1 MQSKR
6 MLLTAV
12 VSALLLPAT
21 MLVLPGH
28 AQESVADAA
37 RKAQAEKKPSA
48 KPAAVLTNDNL
59 DSLKGTISV
68 VGEAP
73 APPADQAP
81 DEKSDKGDKGKT
93 TAADTKGKAP
103 GKDDKTQAASA
114 DDKKSAEKGAD
125 YWRQTFADA
134 RKKLADDAHE
144 LDILQRDYNLKQQQY
159 YSDPNQAMR
168 QQYTRQDL
176 TDTKSQIDDKTAAV
190 AADKLAIS
198 DLEDQL
204 RQAGGEPG
212 WANPAP

>member
-1 MQSKR
+1 MQSKH

-37 RKAQAEKKPSA
+37 RKAQAQKKPSA

-73 APPADQAP
+73 APPP
-81 DEKSDKGDKGKT
+81 DEASDEKADKGDKGKT
-93 TAADTKGKAP
+93 PAADAKGKTP
-103 GKDDKTQAASA
+103 GTDDKTA
-114 DDKKSAEKGAD
+114 DDKKSAAKGEE

-134 RKKLADDAHE
+134 RKKLAADAHE
-144 LDILQRDYNLKQQQY
+144 LDVLQRDYNLKQQQY

>member
-6 MLLTAV
+6 VLLTAV

-21 MLVLPGH
+21 MLVLPGR

-37 RKAQAEKKPSA
+37 RKAQAQKKPSA

-73 APPADQAP
+73 APPADQAS
-81 DEKSDKGDKGKT
+81 DEKADKGDKGKT
-93 TAADTKGKAP
+93 PAADAKGKAP
-103 GKDDKTQAASA
+103 GKDDKTA
-114 DDKKSAEKGAD
+114 DDKKSAEKGED
-125 YWRQTFADA
+125 YWRPMFADA
-134 RKKLADDAHE
+134 RKKLAADAHE
-144 LDILQRDYNLKQQQY
+144 LDVLQRDYNLKQQQY

-168 QQYTRQDL
+168 QQYSRQDL
-176 TDTKSQIDDKTAAV
+176 TDTKAQIDDKTTAV
-190 AADKLAIS
+190 AADKQAIS

>member
-6 MLLTAV
+6 VLLTAV
-12 VSALLLPAT
+12 VSALLLPTT

-73 APPADQAP
+73 APPADQAS
-81 DEKSDKGDKGKT
+81 DEKADKADKGKT
-93 TAADTKGKAP
+93 AADAKGKAP
-103 GKDDKTQAASA
+103 GKDDKAA

-125 YWRQTFADA
+125 YWRQTFTDA

-190 AADKLAIS
+190 AADKQAIS